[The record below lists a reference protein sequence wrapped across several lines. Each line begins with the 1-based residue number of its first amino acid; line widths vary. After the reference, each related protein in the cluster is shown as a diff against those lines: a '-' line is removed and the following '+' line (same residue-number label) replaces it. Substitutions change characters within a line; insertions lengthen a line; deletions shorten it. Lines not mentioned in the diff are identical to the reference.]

1 MSSQKYI
8 DVMAL
13 VEREIAVIR
22 RQIPD
27 LPEHQKMFVLGWLSC
42 LLLIQREGRGVDGAD
57 MYISALAMWRELRP

>member
-8 DVMAL
+8 DIMAT

-27 LPEHQKMFVLGWLSC
+27 LPEDQKSFVLGWLSC
-42 LLLIQREGRGVDGAD
+42 LLLIQREGRGDGAS
-57 MYISALAMWRELRP
+57 MYISAMQTWKELRP